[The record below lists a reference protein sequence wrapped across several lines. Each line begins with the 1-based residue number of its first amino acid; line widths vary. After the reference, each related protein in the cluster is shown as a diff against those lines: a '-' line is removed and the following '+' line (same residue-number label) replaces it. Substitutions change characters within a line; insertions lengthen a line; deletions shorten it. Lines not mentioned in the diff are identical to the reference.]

1 MRKDAAVLLGAL
13 LATNAAWATF
23 ALTGSRDAAPH
34 RDSAVGGA
42 VRDSAR
48 PLEPVPP
55 SDGGPPGPGLTAAP
69 RLVAA
74 AEKAGGPAASPA
86 LSPPARRP
94 PEAAPARERASAPAN
109 GVSDLIEASKADILQ
124 IEDRSRRDRGLD
136 ALEAALRSPEPAV
149 AAAALR
155 ALYAIRDVPYEKG
168 RFRDAVL
175 SRLDDDDAQVRGAAA
190 SALMLVKAEDRDV
203 DRLLDVA
210 ERHPADMSRELF
222 AAALLSK
229 YRVEGRLADLFV
241 RGLGV
246 EDARA
251 AVDTANMLRSM
262 WVSAEVEDAVLAAW
276 RRTKDSPE
284 GGLWNHILG
293 QVTPTREPRVR
304 VIFEILKAD
313 RTDAPQLLERALD
326 ARSLDPAAKPV
337 AVRLALEGLP
347 TAPNA
352 MIRRLM
358 LDVVR
363 KNGTASDAPALRA
376 FAANP
381 MVGEDIRSAAREAAE
396 EIERRR

>member
-13 LATNAAWATF
+13 VATNAAWATY

-55 SDGGPPGPGLTAAP
+55 SDGGPLGPDLTAAP
-69 RLVAA
+69 RLAAA

-86 LSPPARRP
+86 LSPPASRP
-94 PEAAPARERASAPAN
+94 AEAAPARERASAPAN
-109 GVSDLIEASKADILQ
+109 AVSDLIEASKADILQ

-203 DRLLDVA
+203 DHLLDVA
-210 ERHPADMSRELF
+210 ERHPREMSQQLVV
-222 AAALLSK
+222 AALLSK
-229 YRVEGRLADLFV
+229 SRVEGRLAGLFV
-241 RGLGV
+241 RGLGA

-262 WVSAEVEDAVLAAW
+262 WASAEVEDAVLAAW
-276 RRTKDSPE
+276 RRTKDSPA
-284 GGLWNHILG
+284 GGLWYHILG
-293 QVTPTREPRVR
+293 QIAPTREPRVR

-313 RTDAPQLLERALD
+313 RTDAPQLLGRALD
-326 ARSLDPAAKPV
+326 ARSLDPAAKPI
-337 AVRLALEGLP
+337 AVRLALDGLP
-347 TAPNA
+347 TAPNP
-352 MIRRLM
+352 MVRRLT
-358 LDVVR
+358 LDVVG
-363 KNGTASDAPALRA
+363 KNGTVADVPALRA